1 MKIHEIIEIDKYLS
15 PERLNI
21 KAGGRVLLKSP
32 TGSGKTTL
40 ALNDKTHNYS
50 IILVP
55 TIIIGES
62 KSSSEN
68 VSFYHDGAVPNYHGE
83 NRWISTYDNIL
94 RVPPSI
100 LSQAIVWIDEIHLL
114 ACSSY
119 RHTLPQIFA
128 YIKKFAKTI
137 VGLSG
142 TLNSEVFEGVFEE
155 LITVE
160 QRTKR
165 EVHINNIVT
174 TDVTT
179 LNFAIVEVLRHVN
192 NNSKVILMIQNKAE
206 LYRLETY
213 LRKNRTE
220 FQHEDSIIKY
230 VSHESELTVTNSE
243 RATKMI
249 LSGQI
254 PKETKLIIGTS
265 VLVEGWDLKD
275 DNKWV
280 AIIAGDT
287 HLQDNLK
294 IPEVVMQFANR
305 IRSPLPIIVHI
316 QRPAIS
322 YSKAKVLSDDE
333 IKGKIT
339 FHRTRSFELF
349 KNKGTVDNRYIV
361 EIEDKPVLTDIP
373 LLEKRQKNINN
384 KCRYGTKSY
393 IEHAK
398 ALGITDVYEDE
409 FTDPKAS
416 IKSAVDL
423 HNAYMGVFTEAPHPL
438 NVTDKLVERYLNQE
452 EGVDLPESIKVF
464 ISTCRQ
470 FRINARTRIS
480 ELMSLLECFEA
491 NELLRVIKQ
500 GVSIG
505 QLLEARKRFKINA
518 IEMHGVRKELLE
530 KLGTEEFHNKK
541 TIYKTLNS
549 IKPEAFNGKTNKVLY
564 LSRKTLKSLLGGFV
578 TFETKRITSRKER
591 CYKLNDRYEHIFQ
604 NGTSIEF
611 KLSWINHYIREDIIK
626 LISVRRDNRTKQKLK
641 QLYGQYVEFF
651 DNLDAA

>member
-1 MKIHEIIEIDKYLS
+1 MKIHETIEIDKYLS
-15 PERLNI
+15 PEKLNI

-119 RHTLPQIFA
+119 RQTLPQIFS
-128 YIKKFAKTI
+128 YIKHYAKTI

-142 TLNSEVFEGVFEE
+142 TLNHEVFEGVFEE

-160 QRTKR
+160 QRNKR
-165 EVHINNIVT
+165 EVHINNILT
-174 TDVTT
+174 SDVTT
-179 LNFAIVEVLRHVN
+179 LNFAIVEILRHVN
-192 NNSKVILMIQNKAE
+192 NNSKIILMIQNKAE
-206 LYRLETY
+206 LHWLETY
-213 LRKNRTE
+213 LRKKRAE

-249 LSGQI
+249 LNGKI
-254 PKETKLIIGTS
+254 PQETKLIIGTS

-280 AIIAGDT
+280 AIIAGDS

-305 IRSPLPIIVHI
+305 IRSPMPIIAHI
-316 QRPAIS
+316 QRPHVS
-322 YSKAKVLSDDE
+322 YSKAKVLSDNE
-333 IKGKIT
+333 IKRKIT

-349 KNKGTVDNRYIV
+349 KNKGTFDNRYIV
-361 EIEDKPVLTDIP
+361 ELESKPILTDIP
-373 LLEKRQKNINN
+373 LLEKRQQNINN
-384 KCRYGTKSY
+384 KCRYGTKAY

-398 ALGITDVYEDE
+398 DLGITGVYEDE
-409 FTDPKAS
+409 YKDPKVP

-423 HNAYMGVFTEAPHPL
+423 QSAYIGVFTEAPHPL
-438 NVTDKLVERYLNQE
+438 DVTDKLVESYLNRK
-452 EGVDLPESIKVF
+452 EGVALPESIEVL
-464 ISTCRQ
+464 ISTCRK

-491 NELLRVIKQ
+491 NELLRVIEQ
-500 GVSIG
+500 GVSIS
-505 QLLEARKRFKINA
+505 QLLEARKRFKNNA

-530 KLGTEEFHNKK
+530 KLGTKEFHNEK
-541 TIYKTLNS
+541 TIYKTINS
-549 IKPEAFNGKTNKVLY
+549 IKPEAFNGKTNKALY
-564 LSRKTLKSLLGGFV
+564 LSRKTVKTLLGGFV
-578 TFETKRITSRKER
+578 TFETKRMTSKREHF
-591 CYKLNDRYEHIFQ
+591 YKLNEKYEHVFQ
-604 NGTSIEF
+604 DGTSIEF
-611 KLSWINHYIREDIIK
+611 KLSWINHHIREDILK
-626 LISVRRDNRTKQKLK
+626 LISARRDKRTKQKLK